1 MVCHLFEYNGVS
13 DSQSV
18 NVFSVSEKYVE
29 QSEKQEETD
38 RLFLDSEEG
47 DGDYGEQTCGD

>member
-1 MVCHLFEYNGVS
+1 MVCHLLEYNSAS